1 MSKSKAPSSLKDRIE
16 AVSSADTLINA
27 TVIQQLF
34 EDVLEG
40 VEEVAPRLSVLQEP
54 NQKQKTS
61 VKVTK
66 DQGVE
71 TLQEFEKFLE
81 DQRKLQQKWIEAMVT
96 HASFEDISTL
106 FRQYLQNGASQKL
119 SLKHQKSIWT
129 E

>member
-1 MSKSKAPSSLKDRIE
+1 MSKSKAPSSFKDRIE
-16 AVSSADTLINA
+16 AVSSAEINA

-34 EDVLEG
+34 EGVLEG
-40 VEEVAPRLSVLQEP
+40 VEEVAPRLSVLKEP
-54 NQKQKTS
+54 EQKQKTS

-81 DQRKLQQKWIEAMVT
+81 DQRQLQQKWIEAMVT
-96 HASFEDISTL
+96 HASFKDISTL